1 MSDCKVTGSSC
12 LALKSAVSK
21 LNRLDD
27 FHMEKIG
34 AGFFSEVFKVT
45 HKVTGQVMVLKMNL
59 LRSNRPNM
67 LKEVQLMNQ
76 LSHPNILGFMGVCVH
91 EGQLHALTEYI
102 NGGRLEQIV
111 QDRSIPL
118 PFCIRMKLA
127 LDIAKGMEY
136 LHFKDIFHRDL
147 TSKNILVR
155 KNEETGEMTAVVG
168 DFGFATK
175 IPSFRCGYRLST
187 AGSPY
192 WMSPECLK
200 GKWYDNTSDIFS
212 YGIVLCELIARVE
225 ADPDVLP
232 RTENFGL
239 DYIAFAKLVLDLDG
253 PSPPQAFL
261 KLAFT
266 CCNYDPGQRP
276 SFASIVLQLESIIW
290 HAKGPQVD
298 CLQSSSTSSPS
309 SLSSPSCS
317 AAPTKEHGKLC
328 HRRSLSDDGIRVL
341 SETMASLDKHYK
353 PSGSQNP
360 FANIT
365 SLKGGKKIVNH
376 SSSDV
381 TTSESDA
388 SFESG
393 TVVAEPVVKP
403 SKVLENLKKL
413 DEEASLLDAI
423 VTGRCFTSD
432 TQFKKDRNERL
443 MRLRSEEERRHA
455 SFLASVGVKM
465 VGHCACASKR
475 VMPASLPSSPT
486 FARRTTPKPST
497 TSLQT
502 HKLRHCSSGSN
513 LPNLDDGLH
522 CTTVLLRRRGSCE
535 SGFFSSV
542 GEDFGLPGELIA
554 SSVTL
559 SSSSAASSLLL
570 DSGGAAWE
578 RLPHHAHAHHLRL
591 TASSDDLSITSDI
604 LLEDRTKWTTTQRA
618 QQIHKMVE
626 YFERKGTSGEQ
637 QREYYRQLRVEPPRR
652 RPAMPTHRLILCDG
666 AVRSKLQIFDKK

>member
-1 MSDCKVTGSSC
+1 
-12 LALKSAVSK
+12 
-21 LNRLDD
+21 
-27 FHMEKIG
+27 
-34 AGFFSEVFKVT
+34 
-45 HKVTGQVMVLKMNL
+45 
-59 LRSNRPNM
+59 
-67 LKEVQLMNQ
+67 
-76 LSHPNILGFMGVCVH
+76 
-91 EGQLHALTEYI
+91 
-102 NGGRLEQIV
+102 
-111 QDRSIPL
+111 
-118 PFCIRMKLA
+118 
-127 LDIAKGMEY
+127 
-136 LHFKDIFHRDL
+136 
-147 TSKNILVR
+147 
-155 KNEETGEMTAVVG
+155 
-168 DFGFATK
+168 
-175 IPSFRCGYRLST
+175 
-187 AGSPY
+187 
-192 WMSPECLK
+192 
-200 GKWYDNTSDIFS
+200 
-212 YGIVLCELIARVE
+212 
-225 ADPDVLP
+225 
-232 RTENFGL
+232 
-239 DYIAFAKLVLDLDG
+239 
-253 PSPPQAFL
+253 
-261 KLAFT
+261 
-266 CCNYDPGQRP
+266 
-276 SFASIVLQLESIIW
+276 
-290 HAKGPQVD
+290 
-298 CLQSSSTSSPS
+298 
-309 SLSSPSCS
+309 
-317 AAPTKEHGKLC
+317 C

-502 HKLRHCSSGSN
+502 HKLRHCSSG
-513 LPNLDDGLH
+513 
-522 CTTVLLRRRGSCE
+522 
-535 SGFFSSV
+535 
-542 GEDFGLPGELIA
+542 ELIA

-604 LLEDRTKWTTTQRA
+604 L
-618 QQIHKMVE
+618 VN
-626 YFERKGTSGEQ
+626 
-637 QREYYRQLRVEPPRR
+637 
-652 RPAMPTHRLILCDG
+652 
-666 AVRSKLQIFDKK
+666 